1 MGDSV
6 ASPQEVIE
14 RAIEHPADSTPE
26 SRRVASGRV
35 VKALSANEYGFMRR
49 RFPVRDE
56 EDGECLHCKREMVHV
71 DHGDAYMTALDRM
84 GAMASRMRIYED
96 ALRRI
101 ADGGADPVRVAT
113 TAVYGGEI

>member
-1 MGDSV
+1 MGESV

-14 RAIEHPADSTPE
+14 RAIAHPADSTPE
-26 SRRVASGRV
+26 SRREASGRV
-35 VKALSANEYGFMRR
+35 LKALAANEYGFMRR
-49 RFPVRDE
+49 RFPAREE
-56 EDGECLHCKREMVHV
+56 EDGECQSCKREIVHV

-84 GAMASRMRIYED
+84 GAMAFRMRVYED

-113 TAVYGGEI
+113 MAVYGGEV